1 VENISGMKGCRGVI
15 AIGEVPQVSEGGTIL
30 MAELF
35 FDQSYRLLVIIG
47 EETEEGLFL
56 RVHKA
61 SVN

>member
-1 VENISGMKGCRGVI
+1 
-15 AIGEVPQVSEGGTIL
+15 